1 MLISINSPSLNKLYY
16 WATGAKGLING
27 QVLDLQEDEKNFN
40 QIVRIFELK
49 TSRLFQIALLGPIY
63 LKSEKANL
71 REIIQSLRLGSYL
84 GILFQ
89 IQDDFDDFNN
99 KENLDLNIFQN
110 YEEQAKIR
118 QREIKVNTLK
128 NLKNYKEVLSL
139 FKNYFN

>member
-99 KENLDLNIFQN
+99 KENIDLNIFQN